1 MIIAGLVSWLFA
13 RDGTREVV
21 ATRARVAG
29 RPEQIWDRIMF
40 YEDVPGRPAFPLRAL
55 LPAPV
60 RTDGDKSRVGATV
73 RCAYTDGALAKRI
86 TAAEAPHLLQ
96 FDVIEQRLGIEGC
109 LLTRGGSYQIH
120 GGGDA
125 SDVVL
130 TTNYQAYL
138 RPRSFWRPLE
148 RLLVGQLHSHILRG
162 IGEAAL
168 RRHPQC
174 GQPAAESRTRACAV
188 PEV

>member
-1 MIIAGLVSWLFA
+1 MIIAGVVSWLFA
-13 RDGTREVV
+13 RGGTCEVV

-29 RPEQIWDRIMF
+29 RPEQIWDRLMF

-60 RTDGDKSRVGATV
+60 RTDGDKSHVGSTV
-73 RCAYTDGALAKRI
+73 RCAYTDGELTKRI

-96 FDVIEQRLGIEGC
+96 FDVIEQRLGIEAC
-109 LLTRGGSYQIH
+109 LVTQGGSYQIL
-120 GGGDA
+120 GVGDA

-138 RPRSFWRPLE
+138 HPRSMWRPLE

-162 IGEAAL
+162 IGEATL
-168 RRHPQC
+168 RLKPRR
-174 GQPAAESRTRACAV
+174 GQAAAESRTPACAA

>member
-1 MIIAGLVSWLFA
+1 MIIAGVVSWLFA
-13 RDGTREVV
+13 RDGTREAV

-40 YEDVPGRPAFPLRAL
+40 YEDVPGRPAFLLRAL
-55 LPAPV
+55 LPAPL
-60 RTDGDKSRVGATV
+60 RTDGDKGRVGTTV
-73 RCAYTDGALAKRI
+73 RCAYTNGELAKRI
-86 TAAEAPHLLQ
+86 TASDAPHLLQ

-109 LLTRGGSYQIH
+109 LVTRGGSYQIH

-138 RPRSFWRPLE
+138 RPRSIWRPLE

-162 IGEAAL
+162 IGEAA
-168 RRHPQC
+168 RRRPPHP
-174 GQPAAESRTRACAV
+174 GPAVAESSTRAGAV